1 MPKQEGRAILWALVA
16 GVVIATLLATKLV
29 VEKRKLASAYQEAT
43 ATLTQLQEE
52 QARLNEELTQA
63 RETMEGQSTELASL
77 QNELSILQTKLGQT
91 EQELAQLRQANEHLT
106 DQVATTTQEKE
117 ALEAKLSNLKELKLA
132 IRDVRRKLWHQR
144 WETWLAR
151 MREQQVDDQRR
162 LAEGNRGY
170 VVHNSKST
178 LGAAGSSS
186 TTTLQ
191 VRVLEP
197 QTE

>member
-1 MPKQEGRAILWALVA
+1 
-16 GVVIATLLATKLV
+16 VVIAALLATKLA

-43 ATLTQLQEE
+43 ATLAQLQKEH
-52 QARLNEELTQA
+52 ARLTEELTQA
-63 RETMEGQSTELASL
+63 RETMEGQSTELASV

-106 DQVATTTQEKE
+106 DQVAVTTQEKE

-132 IRDVRRKLWHQR
+132 IRDVRRKLWRQR

-151 MREQQVDDQRR
+151 MREQQAKDQHR

-170 VVHNSKST
+170 VVYNKKST

-186 TTTLQ
+186 ATTLQ